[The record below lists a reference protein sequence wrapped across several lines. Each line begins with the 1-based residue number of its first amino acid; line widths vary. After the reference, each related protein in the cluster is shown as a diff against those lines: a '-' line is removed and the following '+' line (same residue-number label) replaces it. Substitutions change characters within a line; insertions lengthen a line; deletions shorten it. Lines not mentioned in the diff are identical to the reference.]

1 MVFSILPTGVVEEGS
16 GREAVLAAALPG
28 HEPGPLQRRRV
39 APGQQGGLG
48 HEGCCVHA
56 ARINPVRRPRIYNFD
71 VGSQKG
77 LLSRSKQLSGSHR
90 VPWFE
95 SRGLF
100 TAPPLLMIH
109 NLAPADV
116 VTTLDGS
123 TYPG

>member
-28 HEPGPLQRRRV
+28 HEPGPVQRRRV

-48 HEGCCVHA
+48 HEGGRFHA

-71 VGSQKG
+71 VGSQKC
-77 LLSRSKQLSGSHR
+77 LLSRYKQLSGSHR

-100 TAPPLLMIH
+100 TAPPLLMIQ
-109 NLAPADV
+109 N
-116 VTTLDGS
+116 
-123 TYPG
+123 